1 MFQRIRTLVVSAA
14 CMVLPSTSLHGW
26 WDSGHM
32 AIALITKE
40 HLSPLAAGRRV
51 ISRQLVLAGYRLAN
65 LLNEVFH

>member
-1 MFQRIRTLVVSAA
+1 
-14 CMVLPSTSLHGW
+14 
-26 WDSGHM
+26 M